1 MMEEKNLRTA
11 KVERETAE
19 TSVKLTLELDG
30 SGQTQID
37 TGIGFFDHMLNLFAA
52 HGQFDLT
59 VRCDGDLEV
68 DGHHSVED
76 IGITLGQALKQALGD
91 KRGIRR
97 YGTFFLPMDE
107 TLAMVSLDISG
118 RPFLVYEGGEMAPM
132 IGGYDTELTEEFLR
146 ALAVN
151 AGLTLHVKILY
162 GTNSHHKVEAIFKA
176 LGHALREAV
185 SHDPRVTGI
194 PSTKGSLA

>member
-1 MMEEKNLRTA
+1 MGEKNLRA
-11 KVERETAE
+11 ASVERETSE
-19 TSVKLTLELDG
+19 TAVRLVLTLDG

-52 HGQFDLT
+52 HGQFDLEL
-59 VRCDGDLEV
+59 CCNGDLEV

-76 IGITLGQALKQALGD
+76 IGITMGQALRQALGD

-118 RPFLVYEGGEMAPM
+118 RPFLVYEGGEMTPM

-146 ALAVN
+146 ALAVHG
-151 AGLTLHVKILY
+151 GLTLHVKVLY

-185 SHDPRVTGI
+185 SYDPRVTGV

>member
-76 IGITLGQALKQALGD
+76 IGITMGQALRQALGD

>member
-1 MMEEKNLRTA
+1 MGEKNLRA
-11 KVERETAE
+11 ASVERETSE
-19 TSVKLTLELDG
+19 TAVRLVLTLDG

-52 HGQFDLT
+52 HGQFDMEL
-59 VRCDGDLEV
+59 CCNGDLEV

-76 IGITLGQALKQALGD
+76 IGITMGQALRQALGD

-118 RPFLVYEGGEMAPM
+118 RPFLVYEGGEMTPM

-146 ALAVN
+146 ALAVHG
-151 AGLTLHVKILY
+151 GLTLHVKVLY

-185 SHDPRVTGI
+185 SYDPRVTGV